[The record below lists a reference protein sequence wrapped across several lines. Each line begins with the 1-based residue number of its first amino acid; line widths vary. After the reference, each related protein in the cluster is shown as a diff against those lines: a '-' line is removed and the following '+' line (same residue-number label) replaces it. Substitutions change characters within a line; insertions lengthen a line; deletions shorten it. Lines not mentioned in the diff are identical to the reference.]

1 MNQCGKRIAINESD
15 DEYANIVVLLI
26 QPLPVY
32 RSKIIQNKNWK
43 CIYGE
48 KDTMVNLV
56 GSS

>member
-1 MNQCGKRIAINESD
+1 MNLT